1 MSVTVLSFYC
11 DDTNPYCAPPEAFKT
26 FLDFAASEG
35 IAGEASV
42 ILGYQG
48 AEHGLLSRATMDVQ
62 RAYVEQLPRAYDC
75 GIDAHCEFL
84 THGGLYDWGA
94 GRVPEGAIHE
104 GVWTYEPGVSVEEY
118 EAYFERMIAE
128 AATIGVQYSGVTWP
142 GCGCEAC
149 ARRYQELRAQ
159 GVTEPNPHIWQALLN
174 LAKRGRFRGRTVP
187 CFVASWVE
195 RCAARL
201 MAGEGGYGIYDLPPT
216 AADRL
221 ATWLN
226 DPVHA
231 DADYY
236 ITADGQAGRIVELV
250 RAGAPYAIWYAHWQG
265 LNPANG
271 VGWAAFTQVVARV
284 QRFLGDEVVWMRPSA
299 YTEQLLRAE
308 ADAERL

>member
-1 MSVTVLSFYC
+1 MAKTVLSFYC
-11 DDTNPYCAPPEAFKT
+11 DDTNPYCAPPSAFKT

-42 ILGYQG
+42 ILGYQEG
-48 AEHGLLSRATMDVQ
+48 EHGLLSGRATEAQ

-75 GIDAHCEFL
+75 GIDAHCELL
-84 THGGLYDWGA
+84 THGGVYDWAA

-104 GVWTYEPGVSVEEY
+104 GVWTYEPGITVEEY
-118 EAYFERMIAE
+118 ESYLARIIDEGER
-128 AATIGVQYSGVTWP
+128 IGVRFTGVTWP

-149 ARRYQELRAQ
+149 AKRHQELRAL

-174 LAKRGRFRGRTVP
+174 LAKRDRFRGRTVP

-201 MAGEGGYGIYDLPPT
+201 MASEGACGVYDLPPT

-221 ATWLN
+221 GSWTN
-226 DPVHA
+226 DTARA

-236 ITADGQAGRIVELV
+236 ITADGQGGRIVELV
-250 RAGAPYAIWYAHWQG
+250 RAGAPYGIFYAHWQG

-271 VGWAAFTQVVARV
+271 VGWGAFTQMVARV
-284 QRFLGDEVVWMRPSA
+284 QRFLHDQVIWMRPSA
-299 YTEQLLRAE
+299 YTDQLLQAH
-308 ADAERL
+308 